1 MGISDGSS
9 LKPDLE
15 VQPSS
20 FTIITGLSGSG
31 KGTFLRALEDRSYFC
46 VDNLPV
52 GLLSKFYELVLKSS
66 EEPAKAALVIDV
78 RAGQTLSEL
87 PSILEEL
94 RNDHALQISVWFL
107 EASDEVLVRRFSETR
122 RPHPLDPNR
131 PVLEA
136 IALERE
142 LLAPIRDVADH
153 VLDTSQFTIH
163 ELRQHA
169 VRLFEERTDQHL
181 LVSLV
186 SFGFKY
192 GVPIDSDLV
201 FDVRFLPNPNFV
213 PHLKA
218 YTGSDTNVIDYM
230 NSQEATGKFL
240 KHVYD
245 FIDFLLPEYK
255 REGKSYVTISVGC
268 TGGRHRSVMIA
279 NAIAK
284 HVEGLNYRVK
294 VSHRDVEKKG

>member
-1 MGISDGSS
+1 M
-9 LKPDLE
+9 
-15 VQPSS
+15 QPS
-20 FTIITGLSGSG
+20 FIIITGLSGSG
-31 KGTFLRALEDRSYFC
+31 KGTFLRALEDRGYFC

-52 GLLSKFYELVLKSS
+52 GLLSKFYELILKSDAS
-66 EEPAKAALVIDV
+66 AKAAIVIDV
-78 RAGQTLSEL
+78 REGQTLSGF
-87 PSILEEL
+87 PAVYEEL
-94 RNDHALQISVWFL
+94 KKNSAMEISLWFL
-107 EASDEVLVRRFSETR
+107 EASDAVLVRRFSETR

-142 LLAPIRDVADH
+142 LLAPIRTMADF

-169 VRLFEERTDQHL
+169 VRLFEDSESRHL

-213 PHLKA
+213 PALKP
-218 YTGSDTNVIDYM
+218 YTGNDSNVVDYM
-230 NSQEATGKFL
+230 NSHDATGKFL
-240 KHVYD
+240 DHVHN
-245 FIDFLLPEYK
+245 FVEFLLPQYEK
-255 REGKSYVTISVGC
+255 EGKSYVTISIGC

-279 NAIAK
+279 NAIA
-284 HVEGLNYRVK
+284 HHLEGRTYRVK

>member
-1 MGISDGSS
+1 M
-9 LKPDLE
+9 
-15 VQPSS
+15 
-20 FTIITGLSGSG
+20 
-31 KGTFLRALEDRSYFC
+31 
-46 VDNLPV
+46 
-52 GLLSKFYELVLKSS
+52 
-66 EEPAKAALVIDV
+66 
-78 RAGQTLSEL
+78 
-87 PSILEEL
+87 
-94 RNDHALQISVWFL
+94 
-107 EASDEVLVRRFSETR
+107 
-122 RPHPLDPNR
+122 
-131 PVLEA
+131 
-136 IALERE
+136 
-142 LLAPIRDVADH
+142 
-153 VLDTSQFTIH
+153 
-163 ELRQHA
+163 
-169 VRLFEERTDQHL
+169 
-181 LVSLV
+181 
-186 SFGFKY
+186 SFGYKY
-192 GVPIDSDLV
+192 GVPSDADLV